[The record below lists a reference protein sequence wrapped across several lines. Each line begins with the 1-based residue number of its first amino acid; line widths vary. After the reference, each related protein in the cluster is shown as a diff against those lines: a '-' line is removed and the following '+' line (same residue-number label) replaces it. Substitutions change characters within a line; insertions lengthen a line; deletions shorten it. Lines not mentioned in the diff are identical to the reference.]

1 MSAPSVSSGAEV
13 RPFPAKMPAPE
24 PVGEAPHPHESGLEA
39 PAAKPAPPK
48 RSSRRFVL
56 PVLLAAALAG
66 AGWYGYHWWTDG
78 RFMVSTDDA
87 YIVGKITS
95 IAPKV
100 GGYVASVEVR
110 ENQEVKAGDPI
121 FTIDDGDYRIAL
133 QQAEAQIATQQKSLG
148 RINAQIEA
156 AKAGLQQ
163 AQAAKAATQAVADN
177 ATTTLNRANQL
188 HTTKFASQSQLDDA
202 TAALKQATAN
212 LEGADAKI
220 AAASADI
227 AVLQAQYNEAESTVA
242 SLKLARDKA
251 ERDLSFTTIRAPY
264 DGVIGNLSVE
274 KGAFVATG
282 QRLAALVP
290 VHNLYIEANFK
301 ETQIAKLA
309 PGEKVRVTID
319 AMDGETFE
327 GTVASLAPASGSV
340 FSLLPAENA
349 TGNFTK
355 VVQRVPVRIDF
366 PQELLASG
374 RLRAGLSTIVE
385 VDTRT
390 APLSHGTLAST
401 Q

>member
-1 MSAPSVSSGAEV
+1 MSAPHISSGAEV
-13 RPFPAKMPAPE
+13 RPFPTKAPASE
-24 PVGEAPHPHESGLEA
+24 PAGEAPNRHEMGEA
-39 PAAKPAPPK
+39 VRPAAPKK
-48 RSSRRFVL
+48 RSSRGFVL
-56 PVLLAAALAG
+56 PVLLAATLAG

-95 IAPKV
+95 IAPKI
-100 GGYVASVEVR
+100 GGYVASVEVT
-110 ENQEVKAGDPI
+110 ENQAVKAGDPI

-133 QQAEAQIATQQKSLG
+133 QQAEAQIATQQKSLD

-156 AKAGLQQ
+156 AKAALQQ
-163 AQAAKAATQAVADN
+163 AQAAKSATQAVTDN
-177 ATTTLNRANQL
+177 AATTLDRANQL
-188 HTTKFASQSQLDDA
+188 HTTKFASQSQLDAA
-202 TAALKQATAN
+202 TAALKQAQAN

-227 AVLQAQYNEAESTVA
+227 AVLKAQYNEAESGIA
-242 SLKLARDKA
+242 SLDLVRDKA
-251 ERDLSFTTIRAPY
+251 ARDLSFTTIRAPY

-274 KGAFVATG
+274 KGAFVSTG

-301 ETQIAKLA
+301 ETQIARIA
-309 PGEKVRVTID
+309 SGEKVRITID
-319 AMDGETFE
+319 AMDDEPFE
-327 GTVASLAPASGSV
+327 GTVTSLAPASGSV

-366 PQELLASG
+366 PEELLASG
-374 RLRAGLSTIVE
+374 KLRAGLSTIVE

-390 APLSHGTLAST
+390 APISHGTLAST
-401 Q
+401 D